1 MKDCTQLDP
10 LVTPYVDG
18 ELAVADR
25 QAVDQ
30 HLRACPPCRARVAA
44 EHTIRDLILA
54 KKPAL
59 ESARAPA
66 GLRARCAAFGKLPA
80 GHPHAGAALGTP
92 AGHPN
97 AGAALGT
104 PAARAT
110 LAPPPARPWRTRLA
124 PLALAAVLVAIVGG
138 TFVYQLTDRSTR
150 VLAAE
155 LTADH
160 LKCFGVINGVLGT
173 HDEPAAVESS
183 MASSFGWRIHLPVR
197 PDREGLKLVGAR
209 PCLYGEGRVAHIMYR
224 HNGRPVS
231 VFMLP
236 KMTRPEEIVEVMG
249 HEAAIWSAGDRT
261 FVLIAREPPDEV
273 ARMVSF
279 VQASLH

>member
-44 EHTIRDLILA
+44 EHTIRHLIA
-54 KKPAL
+54 ARKTAL

-66 GLRARCAAFGKLPA
+66 DLRARCAAFARLA
-80 GHPHAGAALGTP
+80 SGTP
-92 AGHPN
+92 ASHTVP
-97 AGAALGT
+97 
-104 PAARAT
+104 
-110 LAPPPARPWRTRLA
+110 APPPVRTWRTRLA
-124 PLALAAVLVAIVGG
+124 PLALAASLVVLVGG
-138 TFVYQLTDRSTR
+138 AFVYQLTERSAR

-160 LKCFGVINGVLGT
+160 LKCFGVINGMLGT
-173 HDEPAAVESS
+173 HQEAAAVESS
-183 MASSFGWRIHLPVR
+183 MASSFGWRMHLPER
-197 PDREGLKLVGAR
+197 PDRQGLKLVGAR

-236 KMTRPEEIVEVMG
+236 KTTRPEEIVEVMG

-261 FVLIAREPPDEV
+261 FVLIAREAPAEV

-279 VQASLH
+279 VQASLQ

>member
-1 MKDCTQLDP
+1 MRDCTQLDP

-30 HLRACPPCRARVAA
+30 HLRACAPCRARVAA

-54 KKPAL
+54 KKAAL
-59 ESARAPA
+59 ESARVPA
-66 GLRARCAAFGKLPA
+66 GLRVRCAAFGKLPA
-80 GHPHAGAALGTP
+80 GHP
-92 AGHPN
+92 N
-97 AGAALGT
+97 AVAALGT
-104 PAARAT
+104 PAARAA
-110 LAPPPARPWRTRLA
+110 LARPPARPWRTRLA
-124 PLALAAVLVAIVGG
+124 PLALAAALVAIVGG
-138 TFVYQLTDRSTR
+138 TFVYQLTDRSAR

-160 LKCFGVINGVLGT
+160 LKCFGVINGMLGT
-173 HDEPAAVESS
+173 HEEPAAVESS
-183 MASSFGWRIHLPVR
+183 MASTFGWRMRLPEQ
-197 PDREGLKLVGAR
+197 PDRVGLQLVGAR

-236 KMTRPEEIVEVMG
+236 KTTRPEEIVEVMG

-261 FVLIAREPPDEV
+261 FVLIAREPPAEV

-279 VQASLH
+279 VQASLQ

>member
-80 GHPHAGAALGTP
+80 GHP
-92 AGHPN
+92 N

-104 PAARAT
+104 PGLARAAGAS
-110 LAPPPARPWRTRLA
+110 LLARPISSTVNKMQ
-124 PLALAAVLVAIVGG
+124 P
-138 TFVYQLTDRSTR
+138 RSHEDTKK
-150 VLAAE
+150 E
-155 LTADH
+155 
-160 LKCFGVINGVLGT
+160 GY
-173 HDEPAAVESS
+173 SS
-183 MASSFGWRIHLPVR
+183 
-197 PDREGLKLVGAR
+197 
-209 PCLYGEGRVAHIMYR
+209 
-224 HNGRPVS
+224 
-231 VFMLP
+231 
-236 KMTRPEEIVEVMG
+236 
-249 HEAAIWSAGDRT
+249 
-261 FVLIAREPPDEV
+261 
-273 ARMVSF
+273 
-279 VQASLH
+279 